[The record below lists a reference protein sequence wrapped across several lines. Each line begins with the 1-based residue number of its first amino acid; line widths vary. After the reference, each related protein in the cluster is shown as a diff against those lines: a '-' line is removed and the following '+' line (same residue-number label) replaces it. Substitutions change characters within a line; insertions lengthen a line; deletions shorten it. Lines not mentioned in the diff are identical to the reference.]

1 MKSIKKNTEIEY
13 TIFGNPEAVAK
24 VKLVFETITDIPVYE
39 ENDTEKPYI
48 SFVLEDGDDAIEAA
62 MMWVCNLLK
71 CKVHYLSSDFRKNIY
86 RKHGS
91 HYNKLK
97 YAVDDGC
104 SVDFLPSIAKVKEWF
119 GLEKYFSRETVR
131 KLKTP
136 EEIVKFIKHNDDK
149 LPYLTRKVGVYEIEV
164 E

>member
-1 MKSIKKNTEIEY
+1 MKSIKKNMEIEY
-13 TIFGNPEAVAK
+13 TILGSAEAVAK
-24 VKLVFETITDIPVYE
+24 AKLVFETIADRLVDD

-48 SFVLEDGDDAIEAA
+48 SFILENGDEAIEAA
-62 MMWVCNLLK
+62 MMYVCECLK
-71 CKVHYLSSDFRKNIY
+71 CEVHYISSDFRKNVY
-86 RKHGS
+86 RKYGS
-91 HYNKLK
+91 HYKTLK
-97 YAVDDGC
+97 YVVDNGC
-104 SVDFLPSIAKVKEWF
+104 SLDYLPSIAKVKEWF

-149 LPYLTRKVGVYEIEV
+149 LPYLTRKVGVYEIEN